1 MGGTLAR
8 GEDIRV
14 LEWRGTRGN
23 AGRHRDLHSHGEQR
37 PPPAVPAQL
46 EAPSEEEAGPLAM
59 GPNEIPD
66 EVPRMVVE
74 PTEYLGRAFFSTA
87 PACWTLQRSAKKK
100 RRDRLP
106 FALSSFAMLRKT
118 LSDSARYSTVQ

>member
-74 PTEYLGRAFFSTA
+74 PTEYLGRDYYK
-87 PACWTLQRSAKKK
+87 L
-100 RRDRLP
+100 DL
-106 FALSSFAMLRKT
+106 
-118 LSDSARYSTVQ
+118 ARYRDIASVNPLFVSVRSYKGRTVRR